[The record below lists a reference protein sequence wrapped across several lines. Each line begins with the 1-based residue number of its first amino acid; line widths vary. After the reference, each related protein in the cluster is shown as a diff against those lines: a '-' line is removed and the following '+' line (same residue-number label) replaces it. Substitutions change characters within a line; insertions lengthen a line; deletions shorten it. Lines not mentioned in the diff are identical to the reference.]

1 MYINSNLI
9 ERPVVLKCPLW
20 CALFYK
26 KHGRLPSWD
35 DAKLTGYIT
44 YAAYYNCMRRKAYV
58 RYLSDFGGAG
68 EFEVKEEI

>member
-20 CALFYK
+20 CSLFYK

-35 DAKLTGYIT
+35 DAQLAGFT

-58 RYLSDFGGAG
+58 RYLSEFGGAS
-68 EFEVKEEI
+68 EIEVKEEI

>member
-26 KHGRLPSWD
+26 NQGRLPSWD

-58 RYLSDFGGAG
+58 RYLSEFGGAN
-68 EFEVKEEI
+68 EIEVKERF